1 MESTYKRGAM
11 TMLCSG
17 FIIPYCSSGIIVFLL
32 LGCID
37 YDMVCHILIGNGT
50 KMCRNLAIVILLFSL
65 SMASSFPHI
74 YGSFLRA
81 VDDII
86 NCDFRTHF
94 SLRFLEKGVLTDPPP
109 FLNFRQW
116 VQRYRLRKE
125 IDSAGFIN
133 EFLVSQELIR
143 SFEQKNGIT
152 SYGLMLD
159 GLSKAMHAAFFLRQ
173 KAYFDVLHNGVD
185 AIKLLKKAKEL
196 DSTNADADFFLGLYD
211 YGKSELKKKLWM
223 VLFWYPGS
231 KKEGIEKLKN
241 CSKNASLT
249 RIAAKLSLSDI
260 YIQEKKPGLSEAI
273 ISELENQYKNSRFV
287 LWAKVKYLESVKNYD
302 STAAVYEKLSMQY
315 ALIPEG
321 KQNFFATK
329 PYGTYAETSGKIKV
343 QQKYANHSR

>member
-1 MESTYKRGAM
+1 
-11 TMLCSG
+11 
-17 FIIPYCSSGIIVFLL
+17 
-32 LGCID
+32 
-37 YDMVCHILIGNGT
+37 
-50 KMCRNLAIVILLFSL
+50 
-65 SMASSFPHI
+65 MASSFPQ
-74 YGSFLRA
+74 YLMEASSRA

-86 NCDFRTHF
+86 NCDFQHAF
-94 SLRFLEKGVLTDPPP
+94 LLCDSLKKEFPTDPLPSI
-109 FLNFRQW
+109 LKLSAMGMRDIDCE
-116 VQRYRLRKE
+116 KT

-321 KQNFFATK
+321 KQNFFATRNRMAHMLK
-329 PYGTYAETSGKIKV
+329 LAGKNQSAAEVCKSLLDDQQFDQYREIKKDTRKLLENLDNGK
-343 QQKYANHSR
+343 S